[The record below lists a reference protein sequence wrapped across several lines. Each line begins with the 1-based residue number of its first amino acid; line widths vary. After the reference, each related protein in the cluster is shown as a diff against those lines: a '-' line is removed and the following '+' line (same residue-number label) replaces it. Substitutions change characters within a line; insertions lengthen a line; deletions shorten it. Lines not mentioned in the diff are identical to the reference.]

1 MAYPGNP
8 ELSPQAQDR
17 VATAFKQVMGKLQ
30 EGNREEA
37 LIGLEFVLR
46 LDPRYAPAQNLHP
59 QLSAGDGEIDLND
72 VVTHLPAPTTD
83 TINSLLIE
91 AMEDFNNGDLDQA
104 KRKVDEILLDLPG
117 HEEAR
122 NLKRQIDG
130 AGTDESE
137 VGQFLTQAREALANG
152 DSQEAANFV
161 MMAQALDPHN
171 KGIADAISEI
181 QRSGG
186 VSLSQAGFTPGS
198 EDEPAELFQPAETD
212 VPEFAAA
219 AEAVDLFSEVTEP
232 PESQP
237 SEAAPPL
244 APPVDT
250 EETAVSFPEDPE
262 PAPEPDPEP
271 DVDAAAG
278 DVSDLFEAGPA
289 AFDDPAL
296 SESVDPDDTASVI
309 RDLLQKGGTAA
320 AEDDFAA
327 AIDWWS
333 RVLLID
339 HSHEEALERI
349 THIRHAKEELDERTA
364 PLLADA
370 RDAFADGNFQ
380 PAQESIDRILSL
392 NAKHVDANR
401 LADEIS
407 GAAAP
412 GQPPETADDGP
423 GAETTMP
430 ELEDDLFSEDF
441 GAVPDFGS
449 EVPKQMEKLE
459 GEWRTPQKP
468 KRRLPWQWWAVI
480 GAGGLAI
487 IAFTLW
493 LGGAFVPK
501 GDPEPRI
508 AVVNRVLDQATDLFN
523 QNRVEEAIVLLEQN
537 SADDVFQVRID
548 KRLGE
553 YRAKVATPVPT
564 PIPAGLAACRE
575 YLAEGRWMAA
585 YERVMAELA
594 LHPKDPGLEQVRL
607 EILETEPVAESLFRA
622 TESGNHRAALSIAK
636 DLLDTR
642 PEDTE
647 AADIRDRSLF
657 NAGMAELRAFNLQA
671 AEGFLTELSATHPDD
686 EEVLRILEFIDTYKS
701 RPVDMQLEI
710 FIGSIAER

>member
-17 VATAFKQVMGKLQ
+17 VKTAFKQVMGKLQ

-46 LDPRYAPAQNLHP
+46 LDPRYAPAQNLHQ

-72 VVTHLPAPTTD
+72 VVTHLQAPTTD

-91 AMEDFNNGDLDQA
+91 AMEDFNNGDLDEA

-130 AGTDESE
+130 TGTGESE
-137 VGQFLTQAREALANG
+137 VGNFLAQAREALAKG

-161 MMAQALDPHN
+161 MMAQALDPHD
-171 KGIADAISEI
+171 KGIAEAISEI
-181 QRSGG
+181 QRRGG
-186 VSLSQAGFTPGS
+186 VSLSQAGFTGDS
-198 EDEPAELFQPAETD
+198 EDDGAELFQPSETAA
-212 VPEFAAA
+212 PEFSAAA
-219 AEAVDLFSEVTEP
+219 AAADLF
-232 PESQP
+232 
-237 SEAAPPL
+237 SEAAPP
-244 APPVDT
+244 PPELQPNEGELPPTPPQETAD
-250 EETAVSFPEDPE
+250 TAVSFPEDPGTD
-262 PAPEPDPEP
+262 PAPDI
-271 DVDAAAG
+271 DSSAG
-278 DVSDLFEAGPA
+278 DVSDLFEVGPA
-289 AFDDPAL
+289 SFDDPAAH
-296 SESVDPDDTASVI
+296 ERVDPDDESAVI
-309 RDLLQKGGTAA
+309 RDLLQKGGAAA
-320 AEDDFAA
+320 AEDDYAA

-339 HSHEEALERI
+339 RTHEEALERI
-349 THIRHAKEELDERTA
+349 THIRHAKEELDQRIA
-364 PLLADA
+364 PLLANA
-370 RDAFADGNFQ
+370 RDALAGGNFQ
-380 PAQESIDRILSL
+380 AVQENVDRIRSL

-407 GAAAP
+407 GSAATGDSP
-412 GQPPETADDGP
+412 ADAGEDFST
-423 GAETTMP
+423 ETTMP

-441 GAVPDFGS
+441 SAAADFGS
-449 EVPKQMEKLE
+449 EVPKHMETLE

-468 KRRLPWQWWAVI
+468 KRRLPWQWWVAI
-480 GAGGLAI
+480 GAVSLAI
-487 IAFTLW
+487 VAFTLW

-501 GDPEPRI
+501 NPPEPRI

-548 KRLGE
+548 NRLNE

-564 PIPAGLAACRE
+564 PVPAGLVACRE

-585 YERVMAELA
+585 YERVMAELV
-594 LHPKDPGLEQVRL
+594 LHPQDPGLEQVRL
-607 EILETEPVAESLFRA
+607 EILEIEPVAEGLFRA
-622 TESGNHRAALSIAK
+622 IQSGDHRAAISIAK
-636 DLLDTR
+636 DMLDTR
-642 PEDTE
+642 PEDAE
-647 AADIRDRSLF
+647 AAAVRDRSLF

-671 AEGFLTELSATHPDD
+671 AESFLKELSAIQPDD

>member
-46 LDPRYAPAQNLHP
+46 LDPRYAPAQNLHQ

-72 VVTHLPAPTTD
+72 VVTHLQAPTTD
-83 TINSLLIE
+83 TTESLLIE
-91 AMEDFNNGDLDQA
+91 AMEDFNNGDLDSA
-104 KRKVDEILLDLPG
+104 RRKVDEVLLDLPG

-130 AGTDESE
+130 AGTGDSE
-137 VGQFLTQAREALANG
+137 VAQFLSQAREALANG

-161 MMAQALDPHN
+161 MMAQALDPHD
-171 KGIADAISEI
+171 KGIAETISEI
-181 QRSGG
+181 QRRGG
-186 VSLSQAGFTPGS
+186 VSLSQAGFAPDS
-198 EDEPAELFQPAETD
+198 EDDPAELFQPAETD
-212 VPEFAAA
+212 TPEFAAA
-219 AEAVDLFSEVTEP
+219 AEAADLFSEVTKA

-237 SEAAPPL
+237 GEVAPPQ

-250 EETAVSFPEDPE
+250 AETAVSFPEDPV
-262 PAPEPDPEP
+262 PDPEP
-271 DVDAAAG
+271 ASDGAAG
-278 DVSDLFEAGPA
+278 DVSDLFEAAPA
-289 AFDDPAL
+289 AFGDPSP

-309 RDLLQKGGTAA
+309 RDLLQKGGAAA

-339 HSHEEALERI
+339 HTHEEALERI
-349 THIRHAKEELDERTA
+349 AHIRHAKEEIDERIA
-364 PLLADA
+364 PMLADA

-380 PAQESIDRILSL
+380 AAQESIDRILSL

-412 GQPPETADDGP
+412 QQPHETAADGP

-449 EVPKQMEKLE
+449 EVPKQMETLE

-487 IAFTLW
+487 IAFALW

-501 GDPEPRI
+501 SAPEPRI

-548 KRLGE
+548 NRLGE

-594 LHPKDPGLEQVRL
+594 IHPQDPGLEQVRL
-607 EILETEPVAESLFRA
+607 EILETEPVAESLFLA
-622 TESGNHRAALSIAK
+622 AESGNHRAALSIAK
-636 DLLDTR
+636 DLLDAR
-642 PEDTE
+642 PEDAE
-647 AADIRDRSLF
+647 AAAIRDRSLF

-671 AEGFLTELSATHPDD
+671 AESFLTELSAIHPDD
-686 EEVLRILEFIDTYKS
+686 EEVQRILVFIDTYKS

>member
-17 VATAFKQVMGKLQ
+17 VMTAFKQVMGKLQ

-46 LDPRYAPAQNLHP
+46 LDPRYAPAQNLHQ
-59 QLSAGDGEIDLND
+59 QLSTGDGAIDLND
-72 VVTHLPAPTTD
+72 VMSHLQAPTTD
-83 TINSLLIE
+83 SINSLLIE
-91 AMEDFNNGDLDQA
+91 AMEDFNNGDLDEA
-104 KRKVDEILLDLPG
+104 KRKVDEILIDLPG

-130 AGTDESE
+130 AGTGESE
-137 VGQFLTQAREALANG
+137 VGKFLAQAREALAKG

-161 MMAQALDPHN
+161 MMAQALDPHD
-171 KGIADAISEI
+171 KGIAEAITEI
-181 QRSGG
+181 QRRGG

-198 EDEPAELFQPAETD
+198 EDEAAELFPPEETAAPD
-212 VPEFAAA
+212 FAAA
-219 AEAVDLFSEVTEP
+219 TAAADLFSEVAEP
-232 PESQP
+232 PELQP
-237 SEAAPPL
+237 SEVAPPQ
-244 APPVDT
+244 APPPDT
-250 EETAVSFPEDPE
+250 AETAFSFPEDPG
-262 PAPEPDPEP
+262 PEPEPE
-271 DVDAAAG
+271 AAAPAG
-278 DVSDLFEAGPA
+278 DVSDLFEVGPA
-289 AFDDPAL
+289 TFDDPAA
-296 SESVDPDDTASVI
+296 SEGVDPDDPAEVI
-309 RDLLQKGGTAA
+309 RDLLHKGGAAA

-339 HSHEEALERI
+339 HAHEEALERI
-349 THIRHAKEELDERTA
+349 AHIRHAKEELDQHTA
-364 PLLADA
+364 PMLADA

-380 PAQESIDRILSL
+380 AAQESIDRILSL

-412 GQPPETADDGP
+412 GHAPESVADDP
-423 GAETTMP
+423 SAETTMP

-449 EVPKQMEKLE
+449 EVPKQMERLE
-459 GEWRTPQKP
+459 GEWRTPEKP

-480 GAGGLAI
+480 GAVCLAI
-487 IAFTLW
+487 VAFTLW

-501 GDPEPRI
+501 GEPEPRI

-553 YRAKVATPVPT
+553 YRARVATPVPT
-564 PIPAGLAACRE
+564 PVPAGLAACRE
-575 YLAEGRWMAA
+575 HLAEGRWMAA
-585 YERVMAELA
+585 YERVMAELV
-594 LHPKDPGLEQVRL
+594 LHPQDPGLEQVRL
-607 EILETEPVAESLFRA
+607 EILETEPVAEGLFRA
-622 TESGNHRAALSIAK
+622 IQSGDHRAAISIAK
-636 DLLDTR
+636 DLLDAR
-642 PEDTE
+642 PEDAE
-647 AADIRDRSLF
+647 AAAIRDRSLF

-671 AEGFLTELSATHPDD
+671 AESFLEELSAIHPDD
-686 EEVLRILEFIDTYKS
+686 EEVQRILEFINTYKS